1 MTRLLKLVCI
11 LALAAAGCGNNV
23 DHDSA
28 VKVMSSEAKAE
39 ALESYMIQRLNTPA
53 MRTIAM
59 PDNPL

>member
-1 MTRLLKLVCI
+1 MVDIDRRI
-11 LALAAAGCGNNV
+11 YLASLGGAAA
-23 DHDSA
+23 
-28 VKVMSSEAKAE
+28 VKMMSSEAKAE